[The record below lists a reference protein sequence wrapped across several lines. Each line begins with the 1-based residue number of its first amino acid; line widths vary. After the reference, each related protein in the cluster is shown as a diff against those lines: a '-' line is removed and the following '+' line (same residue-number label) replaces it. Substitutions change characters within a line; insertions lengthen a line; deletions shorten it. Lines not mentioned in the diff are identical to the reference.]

1 MRDPRI
7 YWVDFTEEHTGQ
19 TVHTRR
25 IVADN
30 KMSRAELKA
39 TMIERG
45 DSSTLKIVKVRS
57 ERID

>member
-7 YWVDFTEEHTGQ
+7 YWVDYTEEHTGQ
-19 TVHTRR
+19 TVHTMR

-39 TMIERG
+39 VMIERQA
-45 DSSTLKIVKVRS
+45 SPTLKIVKVRS
-57 ERID
+57 ERMD